1 MRRLLPTATLALVAL
16 MIVPQA
22 AGATTRTVVSLSECA
37 HGGTATVSPGTPI
50 TIQDPGF
57 AEGSYGLIKD
67 FLLKERTTLTI
78 SEDGST
84 VYDLTSQWAHPQQ
97 LGRNSWVTTLRDT
110 DTGLTLAAGESLV
123 ATFDITFTKP
133 LLVVF
138 PPVRSSGENGP
149 FSVSEDG
156 PLSCVITGAAA

>member
-1 MRRLLPTATLALVAL
+1 MRRLVPTLALVAL
-16 MIVPQA
+16 LIVPQA
-22 AGATTRTVVSLSECA
+22 AGATTRKVVSLSECA
-37 HGGTATVSPGTPI
+37 RGGGTATVSPGAPI
-50 TIQDPGF
+50 TIADPGF

-78 SEDGST
+78 SEETST
-84 VYDLTSQWAHPQQ
+84 VYDVTSQWAKPQQ
-97 LGRNSWVTTLRDT
+97 LGRNFWVTTLPDT

-133 LLVVF
+133 LLVAF

-149 FSVSEDG
+149 FLVSEDG